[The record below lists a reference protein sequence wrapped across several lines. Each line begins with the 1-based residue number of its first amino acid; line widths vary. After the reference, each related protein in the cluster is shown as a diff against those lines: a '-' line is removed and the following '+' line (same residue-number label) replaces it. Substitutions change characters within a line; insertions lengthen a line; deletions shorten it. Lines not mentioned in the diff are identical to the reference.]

1 MDQEKEQLLAGIRNC
16 NFAELGDFKQKRWAI
31 LLCMQLCPDCKI
43 SKVLTDGEKVFIV
56 GRLAELKSIMAPKTI
71 QWTENQ
77 LGCTMREVIHSKEY
91 VI

>member
-1 MDQEKEQLLAGIRNC
+1 MDQDKEQLLVGIRNC
-16 NFAELGDFKQKRWAI
+16 NFAELEDFQQKQWAV

-43 SKVLTDGEKVFIV
+43 SKVLTDAEKVFIV
-56 GRLAELKSIMAPKTI
+56 ERLAELKSTMDPKTI
-71 QWTENQ
+71 QWTEKQ

>member
-16 NFAELGDFKQKRWAI
+16 NFAKQKQWAI

-43 SKVLTDGEKVFIV
+43 SKVLTDAEKVFIV